1 MIHKTNYLTM
11 LAAALM
17 LIGVGANAQPTG
29 RDIMLRADER
39 PDGET
44 RKSVMTME
52 LVNKRGSKRVRT
64 MQSYSL
70 DVGKDTKSIMFFQEP
85 ADVKGTGFLTWD
97 YNDEDRDDD
106 RWLYLPAMKKT
117 RRISGSSQ
125 RGCAHKKW

>member
-1 MIHKTNYLTM
+1 MKRTIFHLIL
-11 LAAALM
+11 LAPALILSGFM
-17 LIGVGANAQPTG
+17 ANAQPTG
-29 RDIMLRADER
+29 REIMLRADEK

-85 ADVKGTGFLTWD
+85 ADVVIGEGDVGIVERL
-97 YNDEDRDDD
+97 E
-106 RWLYLPAMKKT
+106 KT
-117 RRISGSSQ
+117 EVFFFDVVRIDIF
-125 RGCAHKKW
+125 